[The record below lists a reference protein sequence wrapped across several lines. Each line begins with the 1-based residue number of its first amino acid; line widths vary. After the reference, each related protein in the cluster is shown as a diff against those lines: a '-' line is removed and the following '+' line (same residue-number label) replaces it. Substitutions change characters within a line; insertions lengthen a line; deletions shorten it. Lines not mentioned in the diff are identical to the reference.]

1 MSQITNSLKSICI
14 IRLSSIGDITHMIP
28 IIQTL
33 KYYLPKT
40 NLTWIIGKTEYSLV
54 KNIENIDFVVIDKN
68 NFLSAIRALR
78 TIKDNK
84 YDVLLHMQVSF
95 RSNIISTFINA
106 KRKIGFDSTGSK
118 NLHSFFINER
128 IDSTYGIHVMDAF
141 FCFLSKIGLDDKNF
155 KYDMNIKLNNV
166 LNLKEKYIVINPF
179 TSSRRFNYR
188 EWDIGN
194 YNIIIDYLH
203 RNYKI
208 SSIIIGGNSEY
219 ELEKSTLFNNKAY
232 VINMVGKTDLEDA
245 YNLIRLS
252 ELYIGPDSGTLHI
265 ASMLKKPVIGLYAT
279 SNPLRTGPYYEMKYT
294 INKYPEALKIFNN
307 KTKHSSIWG
316 ERVRNKNA
324 MSLIKTQDVIN
335 SIDKILN
342 F

>member
-1 MSQITNSLKSICI
+1 MPQITSSPKSICI

-40 NLTWIIGKTEYSLV
+40 NLTWVIGKTEYSLV
-54 KNIENIDFVVIDKN
+54 KNIKNIDFVVIDKN
-68 NFLSAIRALR
+68 NFLQAIRALMK
-78 TIKDNK
+78 IKDKK
-84 YDVLLHMQVSF
+84 YDILLHMQVSF

-106 KRKIGFDSTGSK
+106 KRKIGFDSTNSK
-118 NLHSFFINER
+118 NLHSLFINEK
-128 IDSTYGIHVMDAF
+128 ISPTYGMHVMDTF

-155 KYDMNIKLNNV
+155 THNINIKLDSII
-166 LNLKEKYIVINPF
+166 NLKEKYIVINPF

-188 EWDIGN
+188 EWDINN

-203 RNYKI
+203 KTYKV
-208 SSIIIGGNSEY
+208 SSIIIGGNSKY
-219 ELEKSTLFNNKAY
+219 ELENSILFNKKSY
-232 VINMVGKTDLEDA
+232 MINMVGKTNLEDA
-245 YNLIRLS
+245 YNLIKLS

-279 SNPLRTGPYYEMKYT
+279 SNPLRTGPYYDMEYT

-307 KTKHSSIWG
+307 KTKHTSKWG
-316 ERVRNKNA
+316 ERVRHKKA
-324 MSLIKTQDVIN
+324 MSLIKTEEVIN
-335 SIDKILN
+335 NIDKILN